1 MLTTEKAKNVYE
13 MFKGYHHFDEN
24 PRLIYLHAQKQDNL
38 DDVLHEIRNALEKTS
53 CDCIYYIHI

>member
-24 PRLIYLHAQKQDNL
+24 PRLIYLQAQKQDNL

-53 CDCIYYIHI
+53 CDCT